1 MFKINAMIKRLQFTQ
16 LTKNIS
22 QSKIVLVTGPRRVG
36 KRTAVTFALQEIG
49 EVALEFNASNKKV
62 KKQFESVTLETIQA
76 AFQGSRF
83 VVIHEAQYLEKLQ
96 EMIELLLSGAIETT
110 LILCCSY
117 EPAMDELLREVLQL
131 QGLETT
137 LLPTTFYELAQKNTL
152 PEEEKLLEQR
162 LIYGNYPEVTEDVE
176 HAELVLREMVQEV
189 IFTNLGVTDRINK
202 GDKLRRML
210 QIIAF
215 NIGEPISYNEIGE
228 KCDLDNETV
237 ERYVDLLEK
246 SFILIRMPSF
256 YNEHRYELKKSHVIY
271 FVDNGI
277 RNVLISNFNPLFLRN
292 DIDQLWRN
300 WLISERIKW
309 NKLNG
314 KQADYRFW
322 RTHTRQTMDF
332 LEIQDGKIAGYKTA
346 WEKKKKLKFP
356 MSFTEAYPEISTHTL
371 NRSTYWGFLT
381 KK

>member
-1 MFKINAMIKRLQFTQ
+1 MITRIQFAK
-16 LTKNIS
+16 LKENIA
-22 QSKIVLVTGPRRVG
+22 QNKIVLLTGPRRVG
-36 KRTAVTFALQEIG
+36 KRTAVHHALAELNLSCI
-49 EVALEFNASNKKV
+49 EFNASEKKT
-62 KKQFESVTLETIQA
+62 KKQFEEITASSLNEN
-76 AFQGSRF
+76 FKGNRF

-96 EMIELLLSGAIETT
+96 DMIELLLAGENDAT

-117 EPAMDELLREVLQL
+117 EPLIDELLREVLQL
-131 QGLETT
+131 QGLEMNI
-137 LLPTTFYELAQKNTL
+137 LPTTFFELAQKNSL
-152 PEEEKLLEQR
+152 PEEEKLLEKR
-162 LIYGNYPEVTEDVE
+162 LIYGNYPEVTEDLE
-176 HAELVLREMVQEV
+176 HAELTLREMVQEV

-202 GDKLRRML
+202 GDKLMRML

-237 ERYVDLLEK
+237 ERYVELLER
-246 SFILIRMPSF
+246 SFILIRIPTF
-256 YNEHRYELKKSHVIY
+256 YNGHRYELKKSHVIY

-314 KQADYRFW
+314 KLADYKFW

-332 LEIQDGKIAGYKTA
+332 LEIQEGKIAAYKTS
-346 WEKKKKLKFP
+346 WEKKKKIKFP
-356 MSFTEAYPEISTHTL
+356 ASFSEAYPNISTHTL

>member
-1 MFKINAMIKRLQFTQ
+1 MITRIQFAK
-16 LTKNIS
+16 LKENIA
-22 QSKIVLVTGPRRVG
+22 QNRIVLITGPRRVG
-36 KRTAVTFALQEIG
+36 KKTAVQQAITELNVSAI
-49 EVALEFNASNKKV
+49 EFNASAKKT
-62 KKQFESVTLETIQA
+62 KKQFEEVNLVSLKD
-76 AFQGSRF
+76 AFQENRF
-83 VVIHEAQYLEKLQ
+83 VVIHEAQYLNKLQ
-96 EMIELLLSGAIETT
+96 EMIEILLSGELDAT

-117 EPAMDELLREVLQL
+117 EPLIDELLREVLQL

-137 LLPTTFYELAQKNTL
+137 LLPTTFYELAQHNSL
-152 PEEEKLLEQR
+152 PEEEKLLEKR
-162 LIYGNYPEVTEDVE
+162 LVFGNYPAVTEDLE
-176 HAELVLREMVQEV
+176 NAELTLREMVQEV

-202 GDKLRRML
+202 EDKLVRML

-215 NIGEPISYNEIGE
+215 NIGEPISYNEIAE

-237 ERYVDLLEK
+237 ESYVDLLEK
-246 SFILIRMPSF
+246 SFILIRIPSF
-256 YNEHRYELKKSHVIY
+256 YNGQRYELKKSHVIY

-277 RNVLISNFNPLFLRN
+277 RNVLISNFNPLILRN

-314 KQADYRFW
+314 KSAEYKFW

-332 LEIQDGKIAGYKTA
+332 LEIQEEKITGYKTA
-346 WEKKKKLKFP
+346 WEKKKKIKFP
-356 MSFTEAYPEISTHTL
+356 LSFIEAYPTISTHTL

>member
-1 MFKINAMIKRLQFTQ
+1 MIKRIQFAK
-16 LTKNIS
+16 LKENIAHN
-22 QSKIVLVTGPRRVG
+22 KIILLTGPRRVG
-36 KRTAVTFALQEIG
+36 KRTAVQISLNELNISAI
-49 EVALEFNASNKKV
+49 EFDASNKKT
-62 KKQFESVTLETIQA
+62 KKQFEEINATTLNEK
-76 AFQGSRF
+76 FQGQQF
-83 VVIHEAQYLEKLQ
+83 VIIHEAQYLEKLQ
-96 EMIELLLSGAIETT
+96 DMIEILLSGEIDAT

-117 EPAMDELLREVLQL
+117 EPLIDEVLREVLQL
-131 QGLETT
+131 QGLEINI
-137 LLPTTFYELAQKNTL
+137 LPTSFYELAQKNAL
-152 PEEEKLLEQR
+152 PEEEKLLEKR
-162 LIYGNYPEVTEDVE
+162 IIYGNYPEVTEDLE
-176 HAELVLREMVQEV
+176 HAELTLREMVQEV

-202 GDKLRRML
+202 GDKLMRML

-246 SFILIRMPSF
+246 SFILIRIPSF
-256 YNEHRYELKKSHVIY
+256 YNGQRYELKKSHVIY

-314 KQADYRFW
+314 RSATYKFW

-332 LEIQDGKIAGYKTA
+332 LEIQADKISAYKTS
-346 WEKKKKLKFP
+346 WEKKKKIKFP
-356 MSFTEAYPEISTHTL
+356 ASFIEAYPTISTHTL

>member
-1 MFKINAMIKRLQFTQ
+1 
-16 LTKNIS
+16 
-22 QSKIVLVTGPRRVG
+22 
-36 KRTAVTFALQEIG
+36 
-49 EVALEFNASNKKV
+49 
-62 KKQFESVTLETIQA
+62 
-76 AFQGSRF
+76 
-83 VVIHEAQYLEKLQ
+83 
-96 EMIELLLSGAIETT
+96 
-110 LILCCSY
+110 
-117 EPAMDELLREVLQL
+117 MDELLREVLQL

-137 LLPTTFYELAQKNTL
+137 LLPSTFYELAQKNTL

-162 LIYGNYPEVTEDVE
+162 LIYGNYPEVTEDVA